1 MINVFF
7 HNISTNDFMEDN
19 VVLNNKQLPEE
30 GSSLGI
36 VFKELNTNNDIY
48 NRMYISYMNAFP
60 WIEEKLDPI
69 NWQNKTY
76 IPALIPFASNGQLAD
91 IKTPRQIIEGIEEID
106 AKALREVLSEA
117 GYFSD
122 YIAADTFEE
131 KLCWVLLSVALQT
144 KFYTED

>member
-7 HNISTNDFMEDN
+7 HNISTNDSMGDN

-30 GSSLGI
+30 GSSLRF
-36 VFKELNTNNDIY
+36 VFDKLDTNNDLY

-76 IPALIPFASNGQLAD
+76 IPALIPFASNGQLD
-91 IKTPRQIIEGIEEID
+91 TIKTPRQIIEEID

>member
-7 HNISTNDFMEDN
+7 HNISTNDSMGDN
-19 VVLNNKQLPEE
+19 VVLNNTQLPEE

-36 VFKELNTNNDIY
+36 VFNKLNTNNDIY

-76 IPALIPFASNGQLAD
+76 IPALIPFASNGQLDA
-91 IKTPRQIIEGIEEID
+91 IKTPRQIIEEID

>member
-7 HNISTNDFMEDN
+7 HNISTNDFMGDN
-19 VVLNNKQLPEE
+19 VVLNNTQLPKED
-30 GSSLGI
+30 SSLGI
-36 VFKELNTNNDIY
+36 VFKKLNTNNDIY

-76 IPALIPFASNGQLAD
+76 IPALIPFASNGQLD
-91 IKTPRQIIEGIEEID
+91 TIKTPRQILEGID
-106 AKALREVLSEA
+106 TKALREVLSEA

>member
-1 MINVFF
+1 MG
-7 HNISTNDFMEDN
+7 DN
-19 VVLNNKQLPEE
+19 VVLNNTQLPEE

-36 VFKELNTNNDIY
+36 VFNKLNTNNDIY

-76 IPALIPFASNGQLAD
+76 IPALIPFASNGQLDA
-91 IKTPRQIIEGIEEID
+91 IKTPRQIIEEID

>member
-7 HNISTNDFMEDN
+7 HNISTNDSMGDN
-19 VVLNNKQLPEE
+19 VVLNNTQWPKE
-30 GSSLGI
+30 GSSLYTVLDG
-36 VFKELNTNNDIY
+36 LDTNNDLY

-76 IPALIPFASNGQLAD
+76 IPALIPFAANGQLD
-91 IKTPRQIIEGIEEID
+91 TIKTPRQIIEGIDAKD

>member
-7 HNISTNDFMEDN
+7 HNISTNDSMGDN

-30 GSSLGI
+30 GSSLRS
-36 VFKELNTNNDIY
+36 VFDRLDTNNDLY

-91 IKTPRQIIEGIEEID
+91 IKTPRQIIEEID

>member
-7 HNISTNDFMEDN
+7 HNISTNDSMGDN
-19 VVLNNKQLPEE
+19 VVLNNTQLPEE

-36 VFKELNTNNDIY
+36 VFKKLDTNNDLY

-76 IPALIPFASNGQLAD
+76 IPALISFTSNGQLD
-91 IKTPRQIIEGIEEID
+91 TIKTPRQIIEGID

>member
-7 HNISTNDFMEDN
+7 HNISTNDSMGDN
-19 VVLNNKQLPEE
+19 VVLNNTQLPEE
-30 GSSLGI
+30 GSSLRS
-36 VFKELNTNNDIY
+36 VFDKLKTNNDLY

-91 IKTPRQIIEGIEEID
+91 IKTPRQIIEGID
-106 AKALREVLSEA
+106 TKALREVLSEA

>member
-7 HNISTNDFMEDN
+7 HNISTNDSMGDN

-30 GSSLGI
+30 GSSLRF
-36 VFKELNTNNDIY
+36 VFDKLDTNNDLY

-91 IKTPRQIIEGIEEID
+91 IKTPRQIIEEID

>member
-7 HNISTNDFMEDN
+7 HNISTNDSMGDN
-19 VVLNNKQLPEE
+19 VVLNNTHLPEE
-30 GSSLGI
+30 DSSLGI
-36 VFKELNTNNDIY
+36 VFNKLNTNDDLY

-76 IPALIPFASNGQLAD
+76 IPALIPFASNGQLD
-91 IKTPRQIIEGIEEID
+91 TIKTPRQILEEID

>member
-76 IPALIPFASNGQLAD
+76 IPALISFAANGQLD
-91 IKTPRQIIEGIEEID
+91 TIKTPRQIIEEID

>member
-19 VVLNNKQLPEE
+19 VVLNSTQLPKE
-30 GSSLGI
+30 GSSLRF
-36 VFKELNTNNDIY
+36 VFDKLDTNNDLY

-76 IPALIPFASNGQLAD
+76 IPALISFAANGQLD
-91 IKTPRQIIEGIEEID
+91 TIKTPRQILEGID